1 MSNDHGRSGKFIIEP
16 ESTTNT
22 YNLHETC
29 YVSHKDELYF
39 YGGLQNTRQISKLN
53 CDQLVHKRNLNF
65 EFVGGRC
72 ASNNNYILLC
82 FPKDNK
88 RLCYKSNSPA
98 PTKWWEW
105 FTYVDL
111 AYASHDSFALSP
123 GKRFVEI
130 FKKNDTYLLIFFA
143 IFKAT
148 VVSYLLIVRSKL
160 AHISFFMNHVSG
172 L

>member
-1 MSNDHGRSGKFIIEP
+1 MNTSTRFSLHTKTNEYFQTGKFEIKP
-16 ESTTNT
+16 DGTANK
-22 YNLHETC
+22 YNLQESCFVT
-29 YVSHKDELYF
+29 HKDTLFF
-39 YGGLQNTRQISKLN
+39 YGGSQNSRQISKLD
-53 CDQLVHKRNLNF
+53 CDQLVHYRNLNF

-130 FKKNDTYLLIFFA
+130 FKKNDTYLLIFFCN
-143 IFKAT
+143 I
-148 VVSYLLIVRSKL
+148 
-160 AHISFFMNHVSG
+160 
-172 L
+172 